1 MTLVEILCAVVIV
14 IGLVGIVVPIIPGV
28 LLIAVA
34 LVVWAYDTGT
44 GLAWGIAWSGL
55 VVLLI
60 GFVIKY
66 AVPHRRLKDAGV
78 PRRTIVLGAVLGI
91 VGFFMIPVI
100 GLFIGFV
107 GGVWL
112 AESGRLGRSQAWPS
126 TKAALK
132 ATGLS
137 ILIEL
142 ASGLL
147 AAAWFIGGVI
157 ATG

>member
-1 MTLVEILCAVVIV
+1 MTLVEVLCAIV
-14 IGLVGIVVPIIPGV
+14 ILIGLLGIVVPVIPGV
-28 LLIAVA
+28 ALIAGA
-34 LVVWAYDTGT
+34 LVVWAYSTDT

-55 VVLLI
+55 VVLAV

-66 AVPHRRLKDAGV
+66 LVPHRRLKNAGV
-78 PRRTIVLGAVLGI
+78 PRRTLVVGAALGI
-91 VGFFMIPVI
+91 VGFFVIPVI

-112 AESGRLGRSQAWPS
+112 AESNRLGRSQAWPS

-147 AAAWFIGGVI
+147 AAVWFIGGVV

>member
-1 MTLVEILCAVVIV
+1 VTLVEVLCAVAIL
-14 IGLVGIVVPIIPGV
+14 IGLVGIIVPIIPGV
-28 LLIAVA
+28 VLIAGA
-34 LVVWAYDTGT
+34 LVVWAYNVGT

-55 VVLLI
+55 VVLAG

-66 AVPHRRLKDAGV
+66 AVPHRRLKNAGV
-78 PRRTIVLGAVLGI
+78 PRQTLVLGAALGI
-91 VGFFMIPVI
+91 VGFFVIPVI

-112 AESGRLGRSQAWPS
+112 AESGRLGRDQAWPS

-147 AAAWFIGGVI
+147 ATAGFVLGVI
-157 ATG
+157 AT

>member
-1 MTLVEILCAVVIV
+1 MSLVEVLCAVTIL
-14 IGLVGIVVPIIPGV
+14 IGLLGIVVPVLPGV
-28 LLIAVA
+28 LLIAGA
-34 LVVWAYDTGT
+34 LVAWAYSTNT

-55 VVLLI
+55 VVLAI

-78 PRRTIVLGAVLGI
+78 PRRSLVVGAALGI
-91 VGFFMIPVI
+91 VGFFVIPVI
-100 GLFIGFV
+100 GLFIGFI

-112 AESGRLGRSQAWPS
+112 AESSRLGRSQAWPS
-126 TKAALK
+126 TKTALK

-157 ATG
+157 VT

>member
-1 MTLVEILCAVVIV
+1 MTLVEVLCAVVIL

-28 LLIAVA
+28 VLIAGA
-34 LVVWAYDTGT
+34 LVVWAYSTNT

-55 VVLLI
+55 VVLAI
-60 GFVIKY
+60 GFIIKY
-66 AVPHRRLKDAGV
+66 LVPHRRLKDAGV
-78 PRRTIVLGAVLGI
+78 PRRTILIGAVLGI
-91 VGFFMIPVI
+91 VGFFVIPVI

-112 AESGRLGRSQAWPS
+112 AESNRLGRSQAWPS

-142 ASGLL
+142 ASGL
-147 AAAWFIGGVI
+147 I
-157 ATG
+157 ATGGFIVGVVVT

>member
-1 MTLVEILCAVVIV
+1 MTWVEVLCAVAIL
-14 IGLVGIVVPIIPGV
+14 IGLLGIVVPVLPGV
-28 LLIAVA
+28 LIIAGA
-34 LVVWAYDTGT
+34 LLVWAYSTNT

-55 VVLLI
+55 VVLAL

-66 AVPHRRLKDAGV
+66 AVPHRRLKEAGV
-78 PRRTIVLGAVLGI
+78 PRRTLVLGVLLGI
-91 VGFFMIPVI
+91 VGFFVIPVI

-107 GGVWL
+107 GGIWL
-112 AESGRLGRSQAWPS
+112 AESNRLGRRQAWPS

-147 AAAWFIGGVI
+147 AAAGFVVGVV
-157 ATG
+157 AT